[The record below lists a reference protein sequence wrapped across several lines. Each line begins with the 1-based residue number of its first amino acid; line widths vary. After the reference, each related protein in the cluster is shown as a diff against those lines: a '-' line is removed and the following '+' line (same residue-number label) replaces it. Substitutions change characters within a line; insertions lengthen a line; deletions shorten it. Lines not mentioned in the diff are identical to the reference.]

1 MYFLFSFYHI
11 CYYTYI
17 YLVFDITSPSTFITE
32 VSTFSISTLKKS
44 TIKLKVVYID
54 GNFFVTRRNKESRW
68 YKNLLNKN
76 VAEIKI
82 NEKVFYGNAK
92 ELTDEKEIET
102 VSNIKYKNNKKFEK
116 RFGFKIRLLGEAL

>member
-1 MYFLFSFYHI
+1 M
-11 CYYTYI
+11 
-17 YLVFDITSPSTFITE
+17 VFDITSPSTFITE
-32 VSTFSISTLKKS
+32 VSTFSIRTLKKS

-54 GNFFVTRRNKESRW
+54 GNFFVTRRNKESGW

>member
-1 MYFLFSFYHI
+1 M
-11 CYYTYI
+11 
-17 YLVFDITSPSTFITE
+17 VFDITSPSTFITE
-32 VSTFSISTLKKS
+32 VSTFSTSTLKKS

-82 NEKVFYGNAK
+82 NEKIFYGDAK

>member
-1 MYFLFSFYHI
+1 MVL
-11 CYYTYI
+11 
-17 YLVFDITSPSTFITE
+17 DITSPSTFITE

-54 GNFFVTRRNKESRW
+54 GNFFITRRNKESGW
-68 YKNLLNKN
+68 YKNLLSKN

-82 NEKVFYGNAK
+82 NEKTFYGNAK

-102 VSNIKYKNNKKFEK
+102 VSSVKYKNNKKYEK
-116 RFGFKIRLLGEAL
+116 RFGFKIKLLGEAS